1 MSNTRA
7 GMSLFISYLKTAIR
21 NLARHRIYSAINII
35 GLAIG
40 LAFCIITFL
49 FVHHEWTYDTF
60 HENADRIYRVYVQTP
75 SGIGE
80 DPRATDGAA
89 LREAFPEMQTARSGG
104 GFGKIGTD
112 DRAFQALWSYVDPNF
127 LEIFSFPVIR
137 GEPALQ
143 DKYSALI
150 TERIAQKYFKDAN
163 AIGEVLPIQR
173 FNPMLRKDEIKNYT
187 VTGIVKNA
195 PKNSTLQFD
204 ILLPFEQSA
213 YAESKYARA
222 DTYMLLPP
230 NVNPNSLEQQFPK
243 WTKIWWGE
251 KSENQLKLQP
261 LAQMHFDPTIDTADA
276 SNPIYTYIL
285 SGIALLVL
293 FIACVNFT
301 TLTLGRQATRA
312 REVGLRK
319 VVGAGRMQIAKQFI
333 GESLLLITIA
343 CIAGIAIAE
352 LVLPTFNT
360 LSYQSLSIS
369 DGLNLTTL
377 AFLILLISLVGIT
390 AGGYPAFV
398 LSRLQ
403 PTQIITS
410 RLRVKT
416 GNRLGSVLVIFQ
428 FALSIFFII
437 ATLMMGK
444 QLAYLRTKPLGF
456 QAEHLV
462 SISTMDMVLRRGE
475 YRTLPAVF
483 RDAIQSY
490 PGVISTTW
498 FSGSRLYSNM
508 FAFSRPPNIF
518 ASYEDSQ
525 EQPVNMMSIG
535 YDVFKTL
542 DIKLVA
548 GREYSEEFP
557 TDQRKSIIVNEALVK
572 KLGIE
577 DPIGKTIKD
586 IRKVSQRNNPRE
598 KRTISRAKTIIGV
611 VGDFHFRS
619 LHHEIGPVIM
629 PLFTTDHSS
638 LLVRIH
644 PENVPGTI
652 AFMEEKWKEI
662 APALEF
668 RFSFVDENIDRQ
680 YRKEERWNLM
690 IQYATGFAI
699 FIAALGAF
707 GLAALATARRTKEIG
722 IRKVLGASQ
731 TQILSLL
738 SREFV
743 LYIALSSLIA
753 FPIAY
758 YATTQWLQTFAY
770 RTELGIDIFLLGSLV
785 LFLIVLTTVTTQ
797 TLRAAR
803 ANPADAL
810 RDE

>member
-1 MSNTRA
+1 MFTEI
-7 GMSLFISYLKTAIR
+7 SLLSSYLKTAIR
-21 NLARHRIYSAINII
+21 NLGRHRIYSAINII

-40 LAFCIITFL
+40 LAFCIITYL
-49 FVHHEWTYDTF
+49 FTYHEWTYDTF
-60 HENADRIYRVYVQTP
+60 HENTDRIYRVYVQTP
-75 SGIGE
+75 SGIGK

-89 LREAFPEMQTARSGG
+89 LREAFPEMQTARLAV

-137 GEPALQ
+137 GEAALQ

-173 FNPMLRKDEIKNYT
+173 FNPMLRKDEIQNYT

-204 ILLPFEQSA
+204 MLLPFEQLGITDN
-213 YAESKYARA
+213 KYFVA

-230 NVNPNSLEQQFPK
+230 NVKPNSLEQQFPK
-243 WTKIWWGE
+243 WTEIWWGE

-261 LAQMHFDPTIDTADA
+261 LAQMHFDPIAQTSNA

-293 FIACVNFT
+293 FIACINFT

-352 LVLPTFNT
+352 LALPTFNN
-360 LSYQSLSIS
+360 LAHQSLSIS

-416 GNRLGSVLVIFQ
+416 GNRFGSVLVIFQ

-437 ATLMMGK
+437 ATLMMGN
-444 QLAYLRTKPLGF
+444 QLTFLRTKPLGF

-462 SISTMDMVLRRGE
+462 SISTFEMVFRPE
-475 YRTLPAVF
+475 YRNLPPIF
-483 RDAIQSY
+483 RDALQSY

-498 FSGSRLYSNM
+498 FNGDHLSSNM
-508 FAFSRPPNIF
+508 FAPPRPPNIF

-525 EQPVNMMSIG
+525 EQPVEMMPIA
-535 YDVFKTL
+535 YDIFKTL

-557 TDQRKSIIVNEALVK
+557 TDQRRSIIVNEALVE

-586 IRKVSQRNNPRE
+586 IRKTRTRN
-598 KRTISRAKTIIGV
+598 ISRSKTIIGV

-619 LHHEIGPVIM
+619 LHQKIGPVIM
-629 PLFTTDHSS
+629 PLSTISQHS
-638 LLVRIH
+638 LLARIH

-652 AFMEEKWKEI
+652 AFMKEQWKEI

-668 RFSFVDENIDRQ
+668 RFSFVDESIDRQ
-680 YRKEERWNLM
+680 YRKEERWNQM

-758 YATTQWLQTFAY
+758 YATNQWLQTFAY
-770 RTELGIDIFLLGSLV
+770 RTELGIGTFLLGSFV

-797 TLRAAR
+797 TLKAAR

>member
-1 MSNTRA
+1 MF
-7 GMSLFISYLKTAIR
+7 GEISLFSSYLKTALR

-40 LAFCIITFL
+40 LAFCLITYL
-49 FVHHEWTYDTF
+49 FVHHEWTYDAF

-75 SGIGE
+75 SGIAE
-80 DPRATDGAA
+80 KPRVPDGAA
-89 LREAFPEMQTARSGG
+89 LTEAFPEMQTTRLAV
-104 GFGKIGTD
+104 GFGEIGTD
-112 DRAFQALWSYVDPNF
+112 DRAFRALWRYADPNC

-150 TERIAQKYFKDAN
+150 TERTAQKYFSDAN
-163 AIGEVLPIQR
+163 AIGEVLTIQR
-173 FNPMLRKDEIKNYT
+173 FNPTLRKNEIQNYT
-187 VTGIVKNA
+187 VTGILKNI

-204 ILLPFEQSA
+204 MLLPFEQSGITDN
-213 YAESKYARA
+213 KHFRT

-251 KSENQLKLQP
+251 KNEKQLKLQP
-261 LAQMHFDPTIDTADA
+261 LAQMHFDPIIDTAYA

-319 VVGAGRMQIAKQFI
+319 VVGAGRLQIAKQFI

-352 LVLPTFNT
+352 LALPTFNN
-360 LSYQSLSIS
+360 LAHQSLSIS

-377 AFLILLISLVGIT
+377 AFLILLIIVVGII

-416 GNRLGSVLVIFQ
+416 GNRFGSVLVVFQ

-444 QLAYLRTKPLGF
+444 QLTFLRTKPLGF

-462 SISTMDMVLRRGE
+462 SISTMEMVFRPE
-475 YRTLPAVF
+475 YRTLPPIF
-483 RDAIQSY
+483 RDALQSY

-498 FSGSRLYSNM
+498 FDGGDLSSNM
-508 FAFSRPPNIF
+508 FAHPRPPNIF
-518 ASYEDSQ
+518 ARYEDSQ
-525 EQPVNMMSIG
+525 EQPVEMMTIA

-542 DIKLVA
+542 DIKLMA

-557 TDQRKSIIVNEALVK
+557 TDQRRSIIVNEALVE

-577 DPIGKTIKD
+577 DPIGKTIRE
-586 IRKVSQRNNPRE
+586 IRKVSQRNKPHE
-598 KRTISRAKTIIGV
+598 KRIISRSKTIIGV

-619 LHHEIGPVIM
+619 LHQKIGPVIM
-629 PLFTTDHSS
+629 PLSTISHHN
-638 LLVRIH
+638 LLVRIR

-652 AFMEEKWKEI
+652 AFLKEQWKEI

-680 YRKEERWNLM
+680 YRKEERWNQM

-707 GLAALATARRTKEIG
+707 GLAAFATTRRTREIG

-731 TQILSLL
+731 AQILSLL

-758 YATTQWLQTFAY
+758 YAINQWLQTFAY
-770 RTELGIDIFLLGSLV
+770 RTELGIGIFLLGSFV
-785 LFLIVLTTVTTQ
+785 LFLIVLTTVTAQ
-797 TLRAAR
+797 AFKAAR

>member
-1 MSNTRA
+1 MFRAHA
-7 GMSLFISYLKTAIR
+7 GMSLFYSYLKTAIR
-21 NLARHRIYSAINII
+21 NLARYRIYSAINII

-40 LAFCIITFL
+40 LAFCIITYL

-60 HENADRIYRVYVQTP
+60 HENADHIYRVYVQTP
-75 SGIGE
+75 SRIGE

-89 LREAFPEMQTARSGG
+89 LREAFPEMQTARFVFGS
-104 GFGKIGTD
+104 GKIGTD
-112 DRAFQALWSYVDPNF
+112 DQAFRALWSYVDPNF

-137 GEPALQ
+137 GETALQ

-173 FNPMLRKDEIKNYT
+173 FNPIQRKNEIQNYT
-187 VTGIVKNA
+187 VTGILKNI

-204 ILLPFEQSA
+204 ILLPFEQSGFA
-213 YAESKYARA
+213 DSKYVRA

-230 NVNPNSLEQQFPK
+230 NVNPNSFEQQFPK
-243 WTKIWWGE
+243 WTKIWWEE

-261 LAQMHFDPTIDTADA
+261 LTQMHFDPIIDTAYA

-285 SGIALLVL
+285 SGIAILVL

-319 VVGAGRMQIAKQFI
+319 VVGAGRLQIAKQFI

-352 LVLPTFNT
+352 LTLPTFNN
-360 LSYQSLSIS
+360 LSHQSLSMR

-410 RLRVKT
+410 RLRAKT
-416 GNRLGSVLVIFQ
+416 GNRFGSVLVIFQ

-437 ATLMMGK
+437 VTLMMGK

-456 QAEHLV
+456 QTEHLV
-462 SISTMDMVLRRGE
+462 SISTIDMVMRPE
-475 YRTLPAVF
+475 YRNLPPVF
-483 RDAIQSY
+483 RDALQSY
-490 PGVISTTW
+490 PAVISTTW
-498 FSGSRLYSNM
+498 FGGSHLVNDPI
-508 FAFSRPPNIF
+508 SRPPNVF
-518 ASYEDSQ
+518 ARYEDSQ
-525 EQPVNMMSIG
+525 EQPVEMMPIA

-557 TDQRKSIIVNEALVK
+557 TDQRRSIIVNEALVE

-577 DPIGKTIKD
+577 DPIGKTIRE
-586 IRKVSQRNNPRE
+586 IRKTRTRN
-598 KRTISRAKTIIGV
+598 ISRTKTIIGV

-629 PLFTTDHSS
+629 PLSTISHHN
-638 LLVRIH
+638 LLVRTH

-652 AFMEEKWKEI
+652 AFIKEKWEEI
-662 APALEF
+662 APTLEC

-680 YRKEERWNLM
+680 YHKEERWNQI

-707 GLAALATARRTKEIG
+707 GLAALATTRRAKEIG

-743 LYIALSSLIA
+743 LYITLSSLIA

-758 YATTQWLQTFAY
+758 YATNQWLQTFTY
-770 RTELGIDIFLLGSLV
+770 RTELGIGAFLLGSLV

-797 TLRAAR
+797 TLKAAR
-803 ANPADAL
+803 TNPVDAL
-810 RDE
+810 RTE

>member
-1 MSNTRA
+1 MFTEI
-7 GMSLFISYLKTAIR
+7 SLLSSYLKTAIR
-21 NLARHRIYSAINII
+21 NLGRHRIYSAINII

-40 LAFCIITFL
+40 LAFCIITYL
-49 FVHHEWTYDTF
+49 FTYHEWTYDTF
-60 HENADRIYRVYVQTP
+60 HENADRIYRVYEQTP
-75 SGIGE
+75 SGIGK

-89 LREAFPEMQTARSGG
+89 LREAFPEMQTARLAV

-150 TERIAQKYFKDAN
+150 TERIAQKYFKDTN

-204 ILLPFEQSA
+204 MLLPFEQLGITDN
-213 YAESKYARA
+213 KYFVA

-261 LAQMHFDPTIDTADA
+261 LAQMHFDPIAQTSNA

-293 FIACVNFT
+293 FIACINFT

-319 VVGAGRMQIAKQFI
+319 VVGAGRLQIAKQFI

-352 LVLPTFNT
+352 LALPTFNN
-360 LSYQSLSIS
+360 LAHQSLSIS

-416 GNRLGSVLVIFQ
+416 GNRFGSVLVIFQ

-437 ATLMMGK
+437 ATLMMGN

-462 SISTMDMVLRRGE
+462 SISTFEMVFRPE
-475 YRTLPAVF
+475 YRNLPPIF
-483 RDAIQSY
+483 RDALQSY

-498 FSGSRLYSNM
+498 FDGDHLSSNM
-508 FAFSRPPNIF
+508 FAPPRPPNIF
-518 ASYEDSQ
+518 ARYKDSQ
-525 EQPVNMMSIG
+525 DQPVEMMPIA
-535 YDVFKTL
+535 YDIFKTL

-557 TDQRKSIIVNEALVK
+557 TDQRRSIIVNEALVE

-586 IRKVSQRNNPRE
+586 IRKT
-598 KRTISRAKTIIGV
+598 RTRISSRSKTIIGV

-619 LHHEIGPVIM
+619 LHQKIGPVIM
-629 PLFTTDHSS
+629 PLSTVSQHS
-638 LLVRIH
+638 LLARIH

-652 AFMEEKWKEI
+652 AFMKEQWKEI

-668 RFSFVDENIDRQ
+668 RFSFVDESIDRQ
-680 YRKEERWNLM
+680 YRKEERWNQM

-699 FIAALGAF
+699 FIATLGAF

-758 YATTQWLQTFAY
+758 YAINQWLQTFAY
-770 RTELGIDIFLLGSLV
+770 RTELGIGTFLLGSLV
-785 LFLIVLTTVTTQ
+785 LFLIVFTTVTTQ
-797 TLRAAR
+797 TLKAAR